1 MNKTLTLIKMLC
13 ETVENMTK
21 AINYLWN
28 YTWNAWIELASYK
41 PLVLINFFKRN
52 KLKQY
57 LHIRKNKKNYIPQ
70 I

>member
-28 YTWNAWIELASYK
+28 YT
-41 PLVLINFFKRN
+41 
-52 KLKQY
+52 
-57 LHIRKNKKNYIPQ
+57 
-70 I
+70 